1 MRKNLLLAVV
11 SLTVT
16 LLVVEIG
23 LRIYGIIPGMHQY
36 SMWFTPVQTLKP
48 KDGFYADSL
57 GIFKVSPLAIK
68 EVQRRIAL
76 INTGKEVQNN
86 DDKEVEEI
94 YGVAFEASD
103 NNKGK
108 NESALI
114 KYATQIKTHAVKSDL
129 DSAIVD
135 YVFNC
140 PFNSDGFRSIAF
152 KQYNTSKK
160 KILLIGDSFTWG
172 HSAWPISNC
181 FADELLSRGYI
192 VYNTG
197 ISGADPAQYH
207 AIAKKYITELKPDY
221 VITNFFMG
229 NDPLHLTIND
239 SIKYY
244 DREVRPFQPIHY
256 STNAGNLIAAPQ
268 GVYFSTADS
277 AYDFVLTY
285 YKVPTNTKFN
295 KAMAATALGTFIWMQ
310 LHKRGLVSIDVQ
322 KYAWY
327 WQEAAKHYS
336 QTPYC
341 NEYLHQIDSLST
353 ANNCKHFLISIN
365 DMEPNKYG
373 KPSQLPNMFQGL
385 KYYNSPVERPGYNP
399 KDYHYNNEGNKQHAD
414 FIEKLINEHR

>member
-1 MRKNLLLAVV
+1 
-11 SLTVT
+11 
-16 LLVVEIG
+16 
-23 LRIYGIIPGMHQY
+23 
-36 SMWFTPVQTLKP
+36 
-48 KDGFYADSL
+48 
-57 GIFKVSPLAIK
+57 
-68 EVQRRIAL
+68 
-76 INTGKEVQNN
+76 
-86 DDKEVEEI
+86 
-94 YGVAFEASD
+94 
-103 NNKGK
+103 
-108 NESALI
+108 
-114 KYATQIKTHAVKSDL
+114 
-129 DSAIVD
+129 
-135 YVFNC
+135 
-140 PFNSDGFRSIAF
+140 
-152 KQYNTSKK
+152 
-160 KILLIGDSFTWG
+160 
-172 HSAWPISNC
+172 
-181 FADELLSRGYI
+181 
-192 VYNTG
+192 
-197 ISGADPAQYH
+197 
-207 AIAKKYITELKPDY
+207 
-221 VITNFFMG
+221 MG